1 MRPTD
6 QQEHVLDL
14 VREGGDIAVEA
25 GAGCGKTTTL
35 RMIAETKRRS
45 RGRYTAFNKSLVT
58 DAQGKFPSNV
68 RVTTVHAMAMGQ
80 VGNPFRPRLDDHTAK
95 SDRVGEMLGLE
106 SQAITYNGTTQVLT
120 RGYLASLARRAVENF
135 CQSDDVMPEPHHVP
149 YIDGIDP
156 PENDGRRTWAN
167 NLAIRRYLTPYL
179 ETVWEDAQD
188 PKGRLPYRHSYYLK
202 VFQLSGKRLPVDF
215 LLVDEAQ
222 DLPPV
227 MRAIFLRQDHCQR
240 VFVGDSNQAIY
251 GWLGAVNALDDV
263 PAKSRAY
270 LTNSFR
276 FGPGIALANNRVLEA
291 LRAPIRLT
299 GVGSPTSRLGRE
311 EEPAAILTRN
321 NATAFDRMIEYL
333 DLGLR
338 PFLIGGG
345 DDLVKFAKG
354 ALEIKQTGRTAY
366 ARLAIFQTWAQVQE
380 YAEKDP
386 MGMTE
391 LALLV
396 KLVDAYTPERVI
408 DVLGH
413 MTAESEADLAI
424 GTTHSAKGREWQT
437 VVLAD
442 DFPEASGTEELRVL
456 YVAGTRA
463 MEVLDVNGCDA
474 FRTLLADRRTEGAQ
488 LRIVP

>member
-14 VREGGDIAVEA
+14 VGEGGDVAVEA

-35 RMIAETKRRS
+35 RLIAEAKRRS
-45 RGRYTAFNKSLVT
+45 RGRYTAFNKSLVL
-58 DAQGKFPSNV
+58 DAEGKFPSNV

-80 VGNPFRPRLDDHTAK
+80 VGIPFRPRLDDHTAK

-106 SQAITYNGTTQVLT
+106 SQAITYDGRTQVLT
-120 RGYLASLARRAVENF
+120 RGYLASLARRAVEVF

-156 PENDGRRTWAN
+156 PENDGHRTWAN
-167 NLAIRRYLTPYL
+167 NLGVRRYLAPFL
-179 ETVWEDAQD
+179 EKVWEDAQD
-188 PKGRLPYRHSYYLK
+188 PKGKLPYRHAFYLK
-202 VFQLSGKRLPVDF
+202 VFQLSGRRLPIDF

-222 DLPPV
+222 DLPEV
-227 MRAIFLRQDHCQR
+227 MRAIFRRQDHCQR
-240 VFVGDSNQAIY
+240 IFVGDSNQAIY
-251 GWLGAVNALDDV
+251 GWLGAVNAMDDV
-263 PAKSRAY
+263 PARSRAY
-270 LTNSFR
+270 LSNSFR
-276 FGPGIALANNRVLEA
+276 FGPGLAAANNVVLDA

-299 GVGSPTSRLGRE
+299 GVGSPTSRLGRAP
-311 EEPAAILTRN
+311 EPTAILTRN
-321 NATAFDRMIEYL
+321 NATAFDQMIVFLE
-333 DLGLR
+333 LGLR

-345 DDLVKFAKG
+345 EDLVKFAEG

-366 ARLAIFQTWAQVQE
+366 PRLAIFQTWAQVQE

-386 MGMTE
+386 MGVTE

-408 DVLGH
+408 EVLGH
-413 MTAESEADLAI
+413 MTAEAEADVAI
-424 GTTHSAKGREWQT
+424 GTTHSAKGREWES
-437 VVLAD
+437 VVLTD
-442 DFPEASGTEELRVL
+442 DFPEAGGTEELRVL

-463 MEVLDVNGCDA
+463 MEILDVNGCDA
-474 FRTLLADRRTEGAQ
+474 FRTLLADRRTEGPQ
-488 LRIVP
+488 LRLVP